1 MSYMIDEILTS
12 VVSFI
17 TGQNVEKPKQARL
30 HIGMIAGG
38 LFFMVHF
45 IQDLIEK
52 TVKLDYVLV
61 LLALSIFIGLFTYFI
76 LSLYRP
82 DHKT

>member
-1 MSYMIDEILTS
+1 MINKKLTS

-17 TGQNVEKPKQARL
+17 TGQKVEKPKQARL
-30 HIGMIAGG
+30 HIGMIVGV
-38 LFFMVHF
+38 LFFLFHF
-45 IQDLIEK
+45 IQDVIEK
-52 TVKLDYVLV
+52 TVKLDHVLV
-61 LLALSIFIGLFTYFI
+61 LLGLSTLVGVMIYFI